1 MVFLVNKVF
10 LENTHSVWLECRVH
24 RGGETVRVIL
34 QNTSWAMLR
43 AWDFGT
49 MTRSS
54 GIVKRRATT
63 FPFIDIIASM
73 TKTAYRHGRRNLNPK
88 GLVRHAD

>member
-73 TKTAYRHGRRNLNPK
+73 TKTAYGHGRRNLNPK
-88 GLVRHAD
+88 GPVRHAD